1 MAPPSSDS
9 ETVSQAVVAPDS
21 RGGAL
26 FLRAWLRAPLSIAS
40 LVPSSRA
47 TGEAFVQ
54 LLDSAG
60 EGDIL
65 ELGSGTGAISQTL
78 LAAGIPEHRLVM
90 VEREPELADHL
101 RHRFPAVRTFEGDV
115 ADLGTLL
122 DRHGVGRLSAV
133 VSSLPIVWF
142 PLQVQ
147 AAVLSACFDRLDPV
161 GEFLQMTNQP
171 ASPLPLRKLR
181 IKGERAAT
189 IWRNFPP
196 SFIWRYWRE

>member
-9 ETVSQAVVAPDS
+9 ETVSQAVAAPDP
-21 RGGAL
+21 RGSAL

-54 LLDSAG
+54 LLDIAG

-78 LAAGIPEHRLVM
+78 LAAGISARRLIM
-90 VEREPELADHL
+90 VEREPELATHL
-101 RHRFPAVRTFEGDV
+101 RHRFPSVRTVEGDV
-115 ADLGTLL
+115 ADLAALL
-122 DRHGVGRLSAV
+122 DRHGIGPLSAV

-147 AAVLSACFDRLDPV
+147 AAVLSACFDRLGPF

>member
-1 MAPPSSDS
+1 MPPSSS
-9 ETVSQAVVAPDS
+9 ESEVVPRSVAVPDS
-21 RGGAL
+21 RGNAL
-26 FLRAWLRAPLSIAS
+26 FFRAWLRAPLSIAS

-47 TGEAFVQ
+47 TGEAFARV
-54 LLDSAG
+54 LEPHG

-78 LAAGIPEHRLVM
+78 LAAGIPERRLIM
-90 VEREPELADHL
+90 VEREPDLAAHL
-101 RHRFPAVRTFEGDV
+101 RRRFPAVRTIEGDA
-115 ADLGTLL
+115 ADLDALL
-122 DRHGVGRLSAV
+122 SAHGIRHLSAV

-142 PLQVQ
+142 SLDAQ
-147 AAVLSACFDRLDPV
+147 ASILRACFDRLGAA

-171 ASPLPLRKLR
+171 ASPLPMRKLK
-181 IKGERAAT
+181 IAGERAST